1 MIRVPE
7 VRLLR
12 VALLFCFAV
21 TSGAANSNGQAASDG
36 SQSSLGLQANIAR
49 TRAEHLR
56 HGINLSEWF
65 AQVYDSRGYTKEHFQ
80 AWNTAQDIAL
90 IKALGFDHVRLS
102 INPQPMFRPRQ
113 ADELPAEYLG
123 QLDAAVKMILDANL
137 AVMIDIHPD
146 ADFKLKLATEGDFT
160 EQFADFWRGLARHYS
175 NLDPNL
181 VFFEILNEP
190 EAKDPYRWYGV
201 ESRLAVAIREGAPS
215 HTIIAT
221 GARYSDDDDLL
232 SIEPLHDSNVI
243 YTFHFYDPHVFTHQ
257 GATWGENYWHFVKAL
272 PYPSTPEN
280 VQPSIA
286 AIPEPAKRLA
296 AARYGMDR
304 WNAARMDEEFD
315 QVSAWARR
323 WNVAVICNEFGV
335 FRKEARPQD
344 RAAWISDVRKSLEKH
359 GIGWTM
365 WDYSGGFGVVTK
377 PSGQPIVDEVTVK
390 ALGRIVPHY

>member
-1 MIRVPE
+1 MRVPKAF
-7 VRLLR
+7 LISA
-12 VALLFCFAV
+12 ALVCLPSMFMPPRARAQ
-21 TSGAANSNGQAASDG
+21 SPRSDA
-36 SQSSLGLQANIAR
+36 QIAR
-49 TRAEHLR
+49 TRAAHLQ

-65 AQVYDSRGYTKEHFQ
+65 AQVHDPRGYTKEHFE
-80 AWNTAQDIAL
+80 AWNTGQDIAL

-102 INPQPMFRPRQ
+102 VNPQPMFRARQ
-113 ADELPAEYLG
+113 ADNIPVEYLNE
-123 QLDAAVKMILDANL
+123 LDAAIKMIVDAGL

-146 ADFKLKLATEGDFT
+146 GEFKQKLATDGEFT

-190 EAKDPYRWYGV
+190 EARDAYRWYGV
-201 ESRLAVAIREGAPS
+201 QARIAVAIREAAPN

-221 GARYSDDDDLL
+221 GARWGDDDDLL
-232 SIEPLHDSNVI
+232 SIEPLHDPNII

-280 VQPSIA
+280 VQASIA

-304 WNAARMDEEFD
+304 WNAARIDQEFD
-315 QVSAWARR
+315 EVSAWATQ

-335 FRKEARPQD
+335 YRKEARPDD

-359 GIGWTM
+359 GFGWTM

-377 PSGQPIVDEVTVK
+377 PSGQPIVDELTVK
-390 ALGRIVPHY
+390 ALGRTVPHY

>member
-1 MIRVPE
+1 MPK
-7 VRLLR
+7 VRF
-12 VALLFCFAV
+12 VSAALLLCFALSWGV
-21 TSGAANSNGQAASDG
+21 TNSSAQAAATG
-36 SQSSLGLQANIAR
+36 SQSSGTVSNVAR
-49 TRAEHLR
+49 ARAEHLR

-65 AQVYDSRGYTKEHFQ
+65 AQVYDPRGYTKEHFQ
-80 AWNTAQDIAL
+80 AWTTAQDIAL

-102 INPQPMFRPRQ
+102 INPQPMFGPRQ
-113 ADELPAEYLG
+113 ADEIPAEYLS

-146 ADFKLKLATEGDFT
+146 SDFKVKLATEGEFT
-160 EQFADFWRGLARHYS
+160 EQFADFWRGLAHHYA

-190 EAKDPYRWYGV
+190 EARDAYRWYGV
-201 ESRLAVAIREGAPS
+201 ESRVAVAIREAAPD
-215 HTIIAT
+215 HTIIAA
-221 GARYSDDDDLL
+221 GARWSDDDDLL

-243 YTFHFYDPHVFTHQ
+243 YTFYFYDPHVFTHQ

-280 VQPSIA
+280 VQASIA
-286 AIPEPAKRLA
+286 AIPEPAKRLV

-315 QVSAWARR
+315 QVSAWATR
-323 WNVAVICNEFGV
+323 WNVPVICNEFGV
-335 FRKEARPQD
+335 FRKEARPED
-344 RAAWISDVRKSLEKH
+344 RAACISDVRKSLEKH

-377 PSGQPIVDEVTVK
+377 PNGQAIVDEMTLK
-390 ALGRIVPHY
+390 ALGRVIPHY